1 MQKANPSGLLSLHII
16 QRAQLMSVARPGPG
30 KAAGVE
36 TVKLQNTF
44 QVSHTGV
51 VAAYDLILRLLR
63 DP

>member
-1 MQKANPSGLLSLHII
+1 MQKANPSGHLSLHII
-16 QRAQLMSVARPGPG
+16 QRAQLMSGSVGLG